1 MTIYVTLYSSSQKYP
16 LGLHFYGNKYLY
28 GKLYNFSVIIL
39 VYKKPDCLDLGSI
52 IKILSGKLSQRK
64 KILDY

>member
-1 MTIYVTLYSSSQKYP
+1 MTIYVTLYSSSQKYS
-16 LGLHFYGNKYLY
+16 LGLLFYGNKYLY